1 MSEYEK
7 LRVVYKDDYPEVK
20 RIRAKMEDINHR
32 LNDEQDK
39 IVKSLLI
46 EYQGAEKVT
55 TAYEKAK
62 EKKDLALKLNTL
74 AGKYKILEHQ
84 VEVNKQIY
92 LSLLG
97 RSKEIDVNVGTDLG
111 NIKLVDL
118 ASVPLLPYKPNTVL
132 YILVAAF
139 LGFMSGTGLAF
150 GRNTKTTQ

>member
-1 MSEYEK
+1 MAEYEK

-20 RIRAKMEDINHR
+20 RIRAKIEDINHR

-55 TAYEKAK
+55 TALGEKAK

-84 VEVNKQIY
+84 VEV
-92 LSLLG
+92 
-97 RSKEIDVNVGTDLG
+97 R
-111 NIKLVDL
+111 
-118 ASVPLLPYKPNTVL
+118 
-132 YILVAAF
+132 
-139 LGFMSGTGLAF
+139 
-150 GRNTKTTQ
+150 